1 MTDTTKNKKY
11 LSPYFMMEHARALLR
26 AAQEMGRDSPS
37 PASDL
42 DLFSGRLIAVPVLL
56 SLATEVALKAWLCRE
71 GKAPVRSHDLF
82 RLFCGLEPGTQKRL
96 EEAVQPPHQREVLEL
111 LRVPEF
117 LEGTAD
123 PGMVDFWG
131 IRDVLRFHSKA
142 FEEWRYRYE
151 DPRGMFATSRLTEV
165 LTIIINEYSKPA

>member
-1 MTDTTKNKKY
+1 MTDTAKNEEP
-11 LSPYFMMEHARALLR
+11 LVPYFMMEHARALLR

-71 GKAPVRSHDLF
+71 GKVPVRSHDLF
-82 RLFCGLEPGTQKRL
+82 YLFCGLEPATQKRL
-96 EEAVQPPHQREVLEL
+96 EAALPPIPGIIPGDDLANVPFQG
-111 LRVPEF
+111 LR
-117 LEGTAD
+117 G
-123 PGMVDFWG
+123 
-131 IRDVLRFHSKA
+131 VLRFHRKA

-165 LTIIINEYSKPA
+165 LTIIIDEYSKPA